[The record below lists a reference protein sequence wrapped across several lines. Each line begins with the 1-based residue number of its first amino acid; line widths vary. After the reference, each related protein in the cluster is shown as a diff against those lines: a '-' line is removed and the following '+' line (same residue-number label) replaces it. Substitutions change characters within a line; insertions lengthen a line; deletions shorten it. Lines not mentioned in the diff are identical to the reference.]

1 LESKTDSL
9 YNELFSRWKDEN
21 NNKELNPIPRDY
33 YRRVGEQI
41 RRLRDLLP
49 QLDQKSTKSVLLR
62 MEIEQT
68 RKILRDLVTTRR
80 LKILEFASEGKTV
93 SIEDLT
99 REDEVLYR
107 NILSAI
113 NSYDKET
120 KRSFEGDIEHNN
132 LVEED
137 TPKRILVR
145 FLRDIPAIVGS
156 DMRTYGPF
164 KIEDVATLPVENA
177 TALMK
182 QGFAIE
188 VEARKD
194 EGA

>member
-1 LESKTDSL
+1 MESEKDSF

-21 NNKELNPIPRDY
+21 TNKKLNPLPRDY
-33 YRRVGEQI
+33 YQRVGEHI
-41 RRLRDLLP
+41 RRLKDLLP

-62 MEIEQT
+62 TDIEQT
-68 RKILRDLVTTRR
+68 GRILRDLVTTRK
-80 LKILEFASEGKTV
+80 LKILEFASEGETV
-93 SIEDLT
+93 SNEDLT

-107 NILSAI
+107 TILSAV
-113 NSYDKET
+113 NNYDEEIKQ
-120 KRSFEGDIEHNN
+120 SFEGNIEHNN

-164 KIEDVATLPVENA
+164 KIEDIATLPVENA

-182 QGFAIE
+182 QGFAME
-188 VEARKD
+188 VEAHKD